1 MKRRRRGSTHRNRHA
16 AGATDG
22 GLACCVLHCAM
33 LSCCCAGVCV
43 CVSCVS
49 PGTNLLNA
57 KNDKP
62 LKAGQVFAVTLGV
75 TGLERPDAADPR
87 DRVYALQVGVRGCVC
102 VGGGVWGG
110 RQRQEG
116 GVGGR
121 DEVCVLQAAS
131 CCLCLWRTNWA
142 MCLCLCVCVCVL
154 QISDT
159 VVVKGSGSVA
169 ENMCSQATKAWDR
182 VSYVIEDQEVC
193 VVLLLAAVVDRLG
206 FRKRL

>member
-1 MKRRRRGSTHRNRHA
+1 M
-16 AGATDG
+16 
-22 GLACCVLHCAM
+22 
-33 LSCCCAGVCV
+33 
-43 CVSCVS
+43 
-49 PGTNLLNA
+49 
-57 KNDKP
+57 
-62 LKAGQVFAVTLGV
+62 
-75 TGLERPDAADPR
+75 
-87 DRVYALQVGVRGCVC
+87 
-102 VGGGVWGG
+102 
-110 RQRQEG
+110 
-116 GVGGR
+116 
-121 DEVCVLQAAS
+121 CVLQAAS